1 MICKKCGAQLP
12 ENAKF
17 CLECGT
23 PVTDAEAN
31 QQTTSSVFDELQV
44 EEIDSNSF
52 FGQFE
57 NSPVEE
63 VKPPKI
69 EENPS
74 VVESVNDSFSFQAEE
89 VSDPF
94 AITPDVTPVT
104 PSSKPV
110 NNTLPNLDAENDI
123 PINIPN
129 PIPQTPIS
137 AAMPD
142 LKEEVPSATGFTE
155 QAVMNS
161 GSVNQVTMGGMSSQI
176 VDAPIP
182 PEEPIV
188 NPFQNNDNVE
198 KKPDTIDDLL
208 TDATMNPP
216 PLNKS
221 DNSFAQPNFDQYS
234 VNMMYG
240 SNTEE
245 EQYLR
250 MQKEQVQPAKAF
262 DKATTPLPGAGSNVS
277 SDFGNTYGNG
287 LNSNTNINA
296 YQNNMQKAPQ
306 MQQPQGQPRPQ
317 MNAPYVAPQAPQQ
330 NPQMQQPTTFGSQL
344 NQNQSSNPAPQG
356 PASKAKD
363 PTKKKSPIGKVII
376 IILIVLVLGALGYIF
391 YPYLMNFINSK
402 KDANSVDNII
412 IRQPL
417 SSNTIVTE
425 NTSTNDI
432 SNEVVNGLADNSLT
446 NDTTENNVGNNVS
459 NEVSNKI
466 ANETSTANTIN
477 LNITSR
483 NTVSNTIT
491 LTNST
496 TQH

>member
-1 MICKKCGAQLP
+1 MICEKCGAQLP

-23 PVTDAEAN
+23 PVTYPEAKPE
-31 QQTTSSVFDELQV
+31 TTTSVFDELQV
-44 EEIDSNSF
+44 EEIDSDNF
-52 FGQFE
+52 FGQFD
-57 NSPVEE
+57 NAPVEE

-74 VVESVNDSFSFQAEE
+74 VVESVEESFAFQTEE

-104 PSSKPV
+104 PQVKPETEPPAT
-110 NNTLPNLDAENDI
+110 TLPNLNAENEI

-129 PIPQTPIS
+129 PLPQTPVS

-142 LKEEVPSATGFTE
+142 LEEDVGTSNNFNAE
-155 QAVMNS
+155 KAVMNS
-161 GSVNQVTMGGMSSQI
+161 GSVNQVTMGGISSPI
-176 VDAPIP
+176 IDAPVP
-182 PEEPIV
+182 PAEPIV
-188 NPFQNNDNVE
+188 NPLQNNDNFE

-208 TDATMNPP
+208 TDSTMNPP

-250 MQKEQVQPAKAF
+250 MQKEQLQPAKAF
-262 DKATTPLPGAGSNVS
+262 DKANTPLPGAGSNVG

-287 LNSNTNINA
+287 LNNNTNINA
-296 YQNNMQKAPQ
+296 YQNNLPKGPQ
-306 MQQPQGQPRPQ
+306 MQQPQARPQ
-317 MNAPYVAPQAPQQ
+317 MNAPYVAPQAPQMQ
-330 NPQMQQPTTFGSQL
+330 QQPTTFGSQL
-344 NQNQSSNPAPQG
+344 NPNPSMDQAPQ
-356 PASKAKD
+356 ATTSKAKD
-363 PTKKKSPIGKVII
+363 PMKKKSPVGKVII
-376 IILIVLVLGALGYIF
+376 IIVVLLVLGALGYIF
-391 YPYLMNFINSK
+391 YPYIMNFIDSK
-402 KDANSVDNII
+402 NNDGGTNDNTI

-417 SSNTIVTE
+417 TSNSIVIENTATNEIANESVNALSE
-425 NTSTNDI
+425 NTSNNATEANGVTN
-432 SNEVVNGLADNSLT
+432 SV
-446 NDTTENNVGNNVS
+446 
-459 NEVSNKI
+459 
-466 ANETSTANTIN
+466 ANETTANTIE
-477 LNITSR
+477 LNSTSR
-483 NTVSNTIT
+483 NTNSVANTIV

>member
-69 EENPS
+69 EESPS
-74 VVESVNDSFSFQAEE
+74 VLESVNDSFSFQAEE

-94 AITPDVTPVT
+94 AITPDVT

-142 LKEEVPSATGFTE
+142 LKEEVPSATGFRE

-198 KKPDTIDDLL
+198 KIIATDSFTVRRIKKANNTYEYKLTRSNRDGSGLNDYKFDTTTSGYLIGPAYP
-208 TDATMNPP
+208 TDHNWGKNITEVTYYRYNYFPT
-216 PLNKS
+216 
-221 DNSFAQPNFDQYS
+221 NFDWVTNGRYAGDTVALDKPEVTS
-234 VNMMYG
+234 GVIMTRGNWVATYP
-240 SNTEE
+240 
-245 EQYLR
+245 EQ
-250 MQKEQVQPAKAF
+250 
-262 DKATTPLPGAGSNVS
+262 T
-277 SDFGNTYGNG
+277 G
-287 LNSNTNINA
+287 LFYT
-296 YQNNMQKAPQ
+296 Q
-306 MQQPQGQPRPQ
+306 
-317 MNAPYVAPQAPQQ
+317 
-330 NPQMQQPTTFGSQL
+330 
-344 NQNQSSNPAPQG
+344 
-356 PASKAKD
+356 
-363 PTKKKSPIGKVII
+363 TKS
-376 IILIVLVLGALGYIF
+376 F
-391 YPYLMNFINSK
+391 
-402 KDANSVDNII
+402 
-412 IRQPL
+412 
-417 SSNTIVTE
+417 
-425 NTSTNDI
+425 
-432 SNEVVNGLADNSLT
+432 
-446 NDTTENNVGNNVS
+446 
-459 NEVSNKI
+459 NKI
-466 ANETSTANTIN
+466 Y
-477 LNITSR
+477 ITRLSCKPER
-483 NTVSNTIT
+483 K
-491 LTNST
+491 
-496 TQH
+496 

>member
-94 AITPDVTPVT
+94 AITPDVTP
-104 PSSKPV
+104 SSKPV

-155 QAVMNS
+155 QAIMNS

-306 MQQPQGQPRPQ
+306 MQQPQG
-317 MNAPYVAPQAPQQ
+317 
-330 NPQMQQPTTFGSQL
+330 
-344 NQNQSSNPAPQG
+344 

-432 SNEVVNGLADNSLT
+432 SNEVVNALADNSLT

>member
-1 MICKKCGAQLP
+1 MICEKCGAQLP

-23 PVTDAEAN
+23 PVTYPEAKPE
-31 QQTTSSVFDELQV
+31 TTTSVFDELQV
-44 EEIDSNSF
+44 EEIDSDNF
-52 FGQFE
+52 FGQFD
-57 NSPVEE
+57 NAPVEE

-74 VVESVNDSFSFQAEE
+74 VVESVEESFAFQAEE

-104 PSSKPV
+104 PQVKPETEPPAT
-110 NNTLPNLDAENDI
+110 TLPNLNAENEI

-129 PIPQTPIS
+129 PLPQTPVS

-142 LKEEVPSATGFTE
+142 LEEDVGTSNNFNAE
-155 QAVMNS
+155 KAVMNS
-161 GSVNQVTMGGMSSQI
+161 GSVNQVTMGGISSPI
-176 VDAPIP
+176 IDAPVP
-182 PEEPIV
+182 PAEPIV
-188 NPFQNNDNVE
+188 NPLQNNDNFE

-208 TDATMNPP
+208 TDSTMNPP

-250 MQKEQVQPAKAF
+250 MQKEQLQPAKAF
-262 DKATTPLPGAGSNVS
+262 DKANTPLPGAGSNVG

-287 LNSNTNINA
+287 LNNNTNINA
-296 YQNNMQKAPQ
+296 YQNNLQKGPQMQQPQSRPQMNAPYIAPQAPQ
-306 MQQPQGQPRPQ
+306 MQQPQ
-317 MNAPYVAPQAPQQ
+317 
-330 NPQMQQPTTFGSQL
+330 TTFGSQL
-344 NQNQSSNPAPQG
+344 NPNPSMDQAPQAN
-356 PASKAKD
+356 ASKAKD
-363 PTKKKSPIGKVII
+363 PMKKKSPVGKVIAVI
-376 IILIVLVLGALGYIF
+376 VILLILGALGYIF
-391 YPYLMNFINSK
+391 YPYIMNFINSK
-402 KDANSVDNII
+402 SDDGSTTENTI

-417 SSNTIVTE
+417 SSNSIVIENTATNAISNETVNNITE
-425 NTSTNDI
+425 NTIGNATATETN
-432 SNEVVNGLADNSLT
+432 G
-446 NDTTENNVGNNVS
+446 VGNTT
-459 NEVSNKI
+459 
-466 ANETSTANTIN
+466 ANETTSNTIN
-477 LNITSR
+477 LNTTSR
-483 NTVSNTIT
+483 NTNSIANTIV